1 MHSSELPRD
10 DSWNLH
16 SYLYSAIDRRIKW
29 TYNYTLSISVLQRI
43 YSYWPGTK
51 YTVNISSSL
60 MFISTEIY
68 TEKLILTVWTTI
80 SLYVPHAPLP
90 CCYIQ
95 SYCCHRDSLW
105 SLQDEFHYKQ
115 RRKVMILILKYYLAP
130 HKTCYRS

>member
-16 SYLYSAIDRRIKW
+16 SYLYSAVDRRIKW
-29 TYNYTLSISVLQRI
+29 TCIIIHFPSLCYNEYIPIDQA
-43 YSYWPGTK
+43 P
-51 YTVNISSSL
+51 NIPLIFHPL